1 MQKMLISLSYAA
13 AFLLMAGCSQDF
25 SANERPF
32 LEQKSPQVQLSLSET
47 QMIETSNS
55 FSFNFFQETVK
66 QAGDQNVF
74 LSPFSAS
81 MALTMAYNG
90 SAGATETAMRT
101 TLGYATLTREQIN
114 EASKKLI
121 DVLTTLDPKV
131 TLKIANSL
139 WYHNTFP
146 VSTDFI
152 ERNQNYLY
160 ARVAPLD
167 FRSSSA
173 PAAINAWCDQNTN
186 GKIKNIIDKLQ
197 PNDILA
203 LLNALYFKG
212 TWSYQFDKSQTAD
225 DFFTTTAGARQACKM
240 MQQENKFD
248 YFETSELQAVDLP
261 YGNTAFSMTIL
272 LPKTGH
278 TVNEI
283 SAKLTSLQWAAWKN
297 QFYTSNGK
305 VFMPKIKL
313 EYEQSLNAILSAL
326 GMAVA
331 FASGQ
336 DDFTGISTAAPL
348 YISLVKQKTFLQ
360 VDEEGTEAA
369 AVTVVTIGVT
379 SVGPSTG
386 FFMRIDRPFVFMIR
400 DHATDTILFIGQIH
414 TM

>member
-1 MQKMLISLSYAA
+1 
-13 AFLLMAGCSQDF
+13 MAGCSQDF

-32 LEQKSPQVQLSLSET
+32 PEHKRPQVQLSLSEK

-55 FSFNFFQETVK
+55 FSFSFFQETVK

-74 LSPFSAS
+74 LSPLSAS

-101 TLGYATLTREQIN
+101 TLGYASLTREQIN

-146 VSTDFI
+146 VAGDFI
-152 ERNQNYLY
+152 ERNQSYFY
-160 ARVAPLD
+160 ARVAALD
-167 FRSSSA
+167 FRSPSA
-173 PAAINAWCDQNTN
+173 PEAINAWCDQNTN

-197 PNDILA
+197 PNDIMA

-212 TWSYQFDKSQTAD
+212 TWTYQFDKSQTVD
-225 DFFTTTAGARQACKM
+225 DLFTTIAGAKQACKM
-240 MQQENKFD
+240 MYQENKFD
-248 YFETSELQAVDLP
+248 YFETDDLQAVDLP
-261 YGNTAFSMTIL
+261 YGNTAFSMTIF
-272 LPKTGH
+272 LPKTNH
-278 TVNEI
+278 AVKEI
-283 SAKLTSLQWAAWKN
+283 TNRLTPAQWSVWKN

-305 VFMPKIKL
+305 VLLPRIKL
-313 EYEQSLNAILSAL
+313 EYEQSLNDILSAM
-326 GMAVA
+326 GMGVA
-331 FASGQ
+331 FVPGQ
-336 DDFTGISTAAPL
+336 ADFTGISTAAPI

-369 AVTVVTIGVT
+369 AVTVVTFGVT

-400 DHATDTILFIGQIH
+400 DHATDTILFIGQINSL
-414 TM
+414 

>member
-1 MQKMLISLSYAA
+1 MQKIVISLSYAA
-13 AFLLMAGCSQDF
+13 AFLLIAGCSQDF
-25 SANERPF
+25 SANDRPF
-32 LEQKSPQVQLSLSET
+32 PEQRRPQVQLSLSEK

-55 FSFNFFQETVK
+55 FSFGLFQETVK

-74 LSPFSAS
+74 LSPLSAA

-101 TLGYATLTREQIN
+101 TLGYASLTREQIN

-139 WYHNTFP
+139 WYHNTFA
-146 VSTDFI
+146 VAGDFMV
-152 ERNQNYLY
+152 RNQNYLY
-160 ARVAPLD
+160 ARVAALD

-173 PAAINAWCDQNTN
+173 PDVINAWCDQNTN

-197 PNDILA
+197 PNDIMA
-203 LLNALYFKG
+203 LLNAIYFKG
-212 TWSYQFDKSQTAD
+212 TWTYQFDKSQTAD
-225 DFFTTTAGARQACKM
+225 DFFTTAAGAKQACKM

-248 YFETSELQAVDLP
+248 YFETNDLQAVDLP

-272 LPKTGH
+272 LPKTNH
-278 TVNEI
+278 TVKEI
-283 SAKLTSLQWAAWKN
+283 TDRLTPAQWAAWKN
-297 QFYTSNGK
+297 QFYSSNGK
-305 VFMPKIKL
+305 VFLPKIKL
-313 EYEQSLNAILSAL
+313 EYEQSLNAVLSAL

-331 FASGQ
+331 FAPGQ
-336 DDFTGISTAAPL
+336 ADFTGISTAAPL

-400 DHATDTILFIGQIH
+400 DHATDTILFIGQIN
-414 TM
+414 TL